1 MKISNSAGKKIRCD
15 VSSAKAK
22 EMMQIFDEASSD
34 VSWKAWESPPKKARD
49 ATVAKNEVSSYFS
62 NDKCVKQC
70 QTSTTVETKKV

>member
-34 VSWKAWESPPKKARD
+34 VS
-49 ATVAKNEVSSYFS
+49 
-62 NDKCVKQC
+62 
-70 QTSTTVETKKV
+70 